1 MSLHENIAGLKSQ
14 IEQKLPATTRA
25 IMDQATSNL
34 KSSGIMDG
42 VVKVGEA
49 LPTFT
54 LPNQDGVPFNL
65 ERILVDGP
73 LVVSIF
79 RGAWCP
85 YCMLELEALEKEAQG
100 FRDAG
105 ATLLIISPQSQAASA
120 KMKADKGFSFDIL
133 SDLGNLYTQRLGL
146 VFSLPDALRKVYSGI
161 GIDLPAFNGTAAWE
175 LPMPARLVVGKDGV
189 VRDANINADYTN
201 RPEPKET
208 LRVLKSA
215 L

>member
-1 MSLHENIAGLKSQ
+1 MSLHENIASLKSQ
-14 IEQKLPATTRA
+14 IEQKLPASTRA

-49 LPTFT
+49 LPSFT
-54 LPNQDGVPFNL
+54 LPSQDGMPVDL
-65 ERILVDGP
+65 ARLLVDGP
-73 LVVSIF
+73 LVVSVF

-146 VFSLPDALRKVYSGI
+146 VFSLPDDLRKVYSGI
-161 GIDLPAFNGTAAWE
+161 GIDLPAFNGTDAWQ
-175 LPMPARLVVGKDGV
+175 LPMPARLVVGKDGL
-189 VRDANINADYTN
+189 VRDTNINADYTS
-201 RPEPKET
+201 RPEPSET
-208 LRVLKSA
+208 VRILKSA